1 MKFQKSMLFKNSKAI
16 LGPPP
21 PTQPTTLVLWIFYRT
36 FIVGKINQLT
46 DVGSYINILCIQKGL
61 KNSWHSFSDLVAGLC
76 FEDRDTSICMVTLR
90 NSPWFLTV
98 PVKNL
103 AKSTVLHRPSKI
115 YTYIKLNIHLSLGID
130 LQIGTPPPY
139 KNNATVL
146 CG

>member
-1 MKFQKSMLFKNSKAI
+1 MLFKNCKAV

-21 PTQPTTLVLWIFYRT
+21 HPPFPSPRTTIAVWIFYRT
-36 FIVGKINQLT
+36 FIVGKFNRLLT

-61 KNSWHSFSDLVAGLC
+61 KNSWHSFSDLVAGLY

-98 PVKNL
+98 SVKNL